1 MQTDTSFST
10 LGLSE
15 PLLRALADK
24 NYTQPSPIQA
34 QAIPHLLEGRDLLG
48 CAQTGTGKTAAFAL
62 PILHRLSAGRPT
74 REARRPRVLVLT
86 PTRELAA
93 QIGESFAHYGKHL
106 PFRHT
111 VIFGGVGQNPQVR
124 ALREGVDIVVATPGR
139 LLDLAQQGHI
149 DMSGVGVFVLDE
161 ADRMLDMGFA
171 PDVKRVMA
179 RLPER
184 RQSLLFSAT
193 MPGPILDIAHRLLHD
208 PVKVE
213 VVPAA
218 STADRI
224 IQHVCHVDRGD
235 KPNLL
240 THTINA
246 HPKGLVLVFS
256 RTKHGANKLVKKLGQ
271 NRIAA
276 SAIHGNKSQTARELA
291 LEQFRAGKIR
301 VLVATDIAARGI
313 DVKGI
318 SLVINYDIPNE
329 PESYVHRIG
338 RTARAGADGLA
349 IAFCD
354 PDERVYMRDIERL
367 IRLEVPVMSDHPYA
381 IATPNLHRA
390 NGGGGPAGR
399 GHPADRSAPRG
410 AVAFPVRDL
419 ATVPATGGS
428 NRPRNR
434 FRSSRRAGGR

>member
-1 MQTDTSFST
+1 MLTIPSFST
-10 LGLSE
+10 LGLAE

-24 NYTQPSPIQA
+24 NYTEPSPIQA
-34 QAIPHLLEGRDLLG
+34 QAIPHLLDGRDLLG

-62 PILHRLSAGRPT
+62 PILHRLSKHPPVRM
-74 REARRPRVLVLT
+74 ARRPGVLVLT

-93 QIGESFAHYGKHL
+93 QIGESFAHYGKYL

-139 LLDLAQQGHI
+139 LLDLAEQGCI
-149 DMSGVGVFVLDE
+149 DLSGVGVFVLDE

-193 MPGPILDIAHRLLHD
+193 MPGPILEIANRLLHD

-213 VVPAA
+213 VVPAS
-218 STADRI
+218 STADKVV
-224 IQHVCHVDRGD
+224 QHVCHVDRGD
-235 KPNLL
+235 KPDLL
-240 THTINA
+240 AHTIHSHA
-246 HPKGLVLVFS
+246 GGLVLVFS

-276 SAIHGNKSQTARELA
+276 SAIHGNKSQTARERA
-291 LEQFRAGKIR
+291 LEDFRSGKVR

-313 DVKGI
+313 DVKGV
-318 SLVINYDIPNE
+318 SLVINYDLPNE

-354 PDERVYMRDIERL
+354 PDERVYLRDIERL
-367 IRLEVPVMSDHPYA
+367 IRIDVPVMSDHPYA
-381 IATPNLHRA
+381 LATPNLHQL
-390 NGGGGPAGR
+390 GGGGSKGRGGSAGR
-399 GHPADRSAPRG
+399 GGPRRSGSA
-410 AVAFPVRDL
+410 PVRDM
-419 ATVPATGGS
+419 GGMAS
-428 NRPRNR
+428 NNAPNRPRNR